1 MTKQKNDDTASIS
14 SFLREQSLTH
24 LRSLTSVPN
33 FFTPMLI
40 GLAFLNL
47 HMLNKKFSDLD
58 RINENNKWMYIQ
70 DIPID
75 FDLDAYA
82 QSLTDIGF
90 TFNRVSMLGLQY
102 VGDTPS
108 EALQRLQ
115 QLPVFI
121 SDCKESLI
129 ILNHCILMDHV
140 GTEKYNDIIQK
151 FFNGKINFSVNLP
164 IVDSISYQQ
173 YQYNLHE
180 NKQGLGELT
189 VGDQVYLLGRA
200 IGYGVKP
207 TVTQMLITSLW
218 SGIMTTVS
226 LCSRVFGRM
235 ITMSIPIKK

>member
-1 MTKQKNDDTASIS
+1 M
-14 SFLREQSLTH
+14 
-24 LRSLTSVPN
+24 
-33 FFTPMLI
+33 
-40 GLAFLNL
+40 
-47 HMLNKKFSDLD
+47 
-58 RINENNKWMYIQ
+58 RIINGCIFKTYS
-70 DIPID
+70 ID

-207 TVTQMLITSLW
+207 TS
-218 SGIMTTVS
+218 VS
-226 LCSRVFGRM
+226 NAYNLVVVGYNDNGEPLFKGFRSHDNNVY
-235 ITMSIPIKK
+235 TIKK